1 MSDKWHD
8 KCLFIFNE
16 WWIINAILISFQIT
30 LTDSGSLTL
39 SLSSDTDTGLPQPS
53 GNHESSWQQANSGH
67 TTCLAHI
74 SLDSYKFWITI
85 PQTTTFI
92 QSELGSRF
100 TLSETHNWTDRTS
113 KNTHRHKPVNS
124 QYEADFFKPKALCH
138 DNVKNDNAAAWLNC
152 ENNCHCRKRIDDL
165 WHFAYLLFGRS
176 IQKRAMPVS
185 SQCQIWPTDVITYHH
200 GKLATRTGASRSIW
214 GTGVT

>member
-67 TTCLAHI
+67 TTCLARI

-138 DNVKNDNAAAWLNC
+138 DNVKNDKAAAWLNC

-165 WHFAYLLFGRS
+165 WHFAYYF
-176 IQKRAMPVS
+176 
-185 SQCQIWPTDVITYHH
+185 
-200 GKLATRTGASRSIW
+200 LAAASRRELCLSVVNVRFGPLMSLHIIMES
-214 GTGVT
+214 